1 MMVIATIEVES
12 ALYIAAGFTLTY
24 LCLELAWDFTACKI
38 KDETILKQCLFKESR
53 KQVLLKRNRLWGW
66 TLLELNDCI
75 CDRIQKVDRSIRY
88 VGIANKMGTRI
99 EDHYRKGLDPLLNEN
114 ELDLSALESTLRMNL
129 RRDMHYRLGRALYS
143 FTLYEKV
150 KRVTIPLY
158 DSGYQ
163 ILMISFDIDGKNE
176 YIILEKVLS
185 LLENVNM

>member
-1 MMVIATIEVES
+1 
-12 ALYIAAGFTLTY
+12 
-24 LCLELAWDFTACKI
+24 
-38 KDETILKQCLFKESR
+38 
-53 KQVLLKRNRLWGW
+53 
-66 TLLELNDCI
+66 
-75 CDRIQKVDRSIRY
+75 
-88 VGIANKMGTRI
+88 MGTRI
-99 EDHYRKGLDPLLNEN
+99 EDHYRRGLDPLLKEN

-129 RRDMHYRLGRALYS
+129 RRDMHYRLGSALYS

-185 LLENVNM
+185 LLKNVNM